1 MSYYVILQIYKMSF
15 GSSCLT
21 SCTNFLVEDVP
32 RSRAEGS
39 AKLKVQIREEHEEQK
54 LVFQWS

>member
-1 MSYYVILQIYKMSF
+1 MF
-15 GSSCLT
+15 
-21 SCTNFLVEDVP
+21 NFLHKKILVEDVP

-54 LVFQWS
+54 LGFSVVVIPKKR